1 MTYGPAPPN
10 EQPGHPRDG
19 RRDHPVAALK
29 DAIRRFAQDRGW
41 EPYHSPKNLA
51 MALASEVG
59 ELCELFRW
67 LTPEE
72 SAAAA
77 SDPKTREAIADEL
90 ADIANIVF
98 LLSEHTGIDLSE
110 AIGAKMAKN
119 AVKYPV
125 PDRPTGGG
133 PGPGGTTPPTDT
145 GPPPT
150 A

>member
-1 MTYGPAPPN
+1 MADATT
-10 EQPGHPRDG
+10 
-19 RRDHPVAALK
+19 PVAALK

-59 ELCELFRW
+59 ELCEVFRW
-67 LTPEE
+67 LTAEE
-72 SAAAA
+72 SRAAAA
-77 SDPKTREAIADEL
+77 DPRLREAIADEL
-90 ADIANIVF
+90 ADVANIVM
-98 LLSEHTGIDLSE
+98 LLSVHTGIDLSE

-125 PDRPTGGG
+125 PPTAGG
-133 PGPGGTTPPTDT
+133 PGPGGAAPPTDT